1 MCVSVHALCMH
12 SYVSF
17 LFFFFFNATAT
28 TEIYTLSLHDA
39 LPISHDRGDLRHA
52 EVVSHDRVV
61 VEDARRAVLPWE
73 HAALVRQIHAG
84 RVHEVHDRDALAHR
98 DLLRAQHLLD
108 RLRPPA
114 ARLHAGG
121 VGQHHHRPTG

>member
-1 MCVSVHALCMH
+1 MPMDTTHIIS
-12 SYVSF
+12 
-17 LFFFFFNATAT
+17 FFFFNDTAT

-39 LPISHDRGDLRHA
+39 LPILSRGALHEVRAPEPHERRAFDHEDHIRQRGKVRPARDARSHDRGDLRHT

-84 RVHEVHDRDALAHR
+84 RVHEVHDR
-98 DLLRAQHLLD
+98 
-108 RLRPPA
+108 
-114 ARLHAGG
+114 
-121 VGQHHHRPTG
+121 